1 MATKQKGQHMITL
14 DIVSLSL
21 SQKKF
26 KNWLHQI
33 VIHMFSKEISHIFV
47 SKSLAKWLLG
57 RFLFPINLVELIEI
71 DLELEEE
78 LKWVWEG
85 TFDRDEIVNM

>member
-47 SKSLAKWLLG
+47 SKSLAK
-57 RFLFPINLVELIEI
+57 
-71 DLELEEE
+71 
-78 LKWVWEG
+78 
-85 TFDRDEIVNM
+85 